1 MMDAFQFTLLAG
13 AAAFVF
19 VLALTPAFASFLKGR
34 GIIGR
39 DVNKDKKPAVA
50 EMGGAIVVFAFL
62 AAHLAYSFIF
72 QSVLSP
78 LFYPILLIALFGAA
92 DYFLHFKPR
101 HKLIVPLL
109 ASVLALPA
117 VSQSMH
123 TPFGVLYLGSFAYAL
138 FVVSFTAIP
147 NLTNMLA
154 GFNGLEAGLG
164 AVMTF
169 SLAAVAFFMLEPAAF
184 FSSFIL
190 FTALL
195 AFLFYNKY
203 PARVF
208 PGDVLTMSIG
218 AVLTLT
224 AFRSGLELYLFV
236 LLLPHFSDAAL
247 KFWSAGIMSR
257 EGRAPLKMVRGKLR
271 MPKGGYMSLARVF
284 VSRNALDEKELV
296 AKLINIELILSLVT
310 IFLGLV

>member
-1 MMDAFQFTLLAG
+1 MDAFEFTLLAG

-19 VLALTPAFASFLKGR
+19 VFALTPAFASFLKGR

-39 DVNKDKKPAVA
+39 DVNKDKKPEVA
-50 EMGGAIVVFAFL
+50 EMGGAIVVFSLL
-62 AAHLAYSFIF
+62 AAYLAYAYLF

-92 DYFLHFKPR
+92 DHFLHFKPR

-109 ASVLALPA
+109 ISVVSLPV
-117 VSQSMH
+117 VSLNMH
-123 TPFGVLYLGSFAYAL
+123 TPFGVLYLGAFAYAL
-138 FVVSFTAIP
+138 FVVSFTAVP

-164 AVMTF
+164 AVMAF
-169 SLAAVAFFMLEPAAF
+169 SLALVSFFLLEPAAF
-184 FSSFIL
+184 FSSFVL
-190 FTALL
+190 FAALL
-195 AFLFYNKY
+195 AFLFYNRY

-218 AVLTLT
+218 AILTLA
-224 AFRSGLELYLFV
+224 AFSSGLELYLFI
-236 LLLPHFSDAAL
+236 LLLPHFSDAFL
-247 KFWSAGIMSR
+247 KFRSAGVMSR
-257 EGRAPLKMVRGKLR
+257 EGRAPLRAVNGKLR

-284 VSRNALDEKELV
+284 VSRNALGEKELV
-296 AKLINIELILSLVT
+296 AKLINLELILSLVT